1 MTSFKSGNIL
11 NLRTL
16 GNILEQMT
24 IMKRT
29 ILISATTMLL
39 VFSATAQDKIIMR
52 SGDTLKVQI
61 TKTTPDFVEFTYPK
75 ETLVNTEYKNT
86 IVKIIYSSGREE
98 VCSEKTQLQKING
111 VDDWEKVV
119 ITYTESDVKGLS
131 KVGQITKTSGLGGGG
146 IMSTTLGYKD
156 ALKKIKKE
164 AAKQGACIVWIT
176 DNTNEY
182 TTHVR
187 LTGIAYK

>member
-1 MTSFKSGNIL
+1 
-11 NLRTL
+11 
-16 GNILEQMT
+16 
-24 IMKRT
+24 MKKT

-39 VFSATAQDKIIMR
+39 AFSATAQDKIIMR

-61 TKTTPDFVEFTYPK
+61 TKTTPELVEFTYPK
-75 ETLVNTEYKNT
+75 ETLVNTEYKNA

-131 KVGQITKTSGLGGGG
+131 KVGQITKTSGWGGTMATG
-146 IMSTTLGYKD
+146 LGYKD

-164 AAKQGACIVWIT
+164 AAKEGACIVWIT
-176 DNTNEY
+176 DKPNEH
-182 TTHVR
+182 TTQYGAGVK